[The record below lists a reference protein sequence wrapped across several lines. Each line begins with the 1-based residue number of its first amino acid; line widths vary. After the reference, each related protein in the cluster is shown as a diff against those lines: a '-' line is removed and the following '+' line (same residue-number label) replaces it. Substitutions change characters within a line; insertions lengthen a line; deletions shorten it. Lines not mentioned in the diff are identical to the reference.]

1 MEKLSRLSRSI
12 AGKVAVITG
21 AASGMGAAT
30 AKLFADEGA
39 KLALCD
45 IQTEALEKVSTEIQE
60 TGAEVL
66 TKTVDLTNP
75 QAIKDWIQEIAE
87 HFGSIDILVNNA
99 GLCEL
104 TQLDAENF
112 QSAWDKT
119 LSVNLQAQALLAQA
133 SLPFLRHAQDARII
147 NIASVEGL
155 AAMPS
160 NTPYAVSKHG
170 VIGLT
175 KSLAVDLASQG
186 ITVNCICP
194 GPINT
199 GMTSLIPEEAKQKY
213 ARRYVP
219 LSRYGDAEEIAH
231 AVLNFALPASSFTT
245 GAVLLVDGGLKAK
258 NP

>member
-1 MEKLSRLSRSI
+1 MEKLSKLSRSI

-45 IQTEALEKVSTEIQE
+45 IQTEALEKLTAEIEATGTEVM
-60 TGAEVL
+60 AS
-66 TKTVDLTNP
+66 TVDLSDP
-75 QAIKDWIQEIAE
+75 QAIKNWINNIAE
-87 HFGSIDILVNNA
+87 QFGAIDILVNNA
-99 GLCEL
+99 GLCEITL
-104 TQLDAENF
+104 LDADNF

-119 LSVNLQAQALLAQA
+119 LAVNLQAQALLAQA
-133 SLPFLRHAQDARII
+133 CLPWLRQAKDARII

-155 AAMPS
+155 AAMPA

-175 KSLAVDLASQG
+175 KSLAVDLANQG

-199 GMTSLIPEEAKQKY
+199 GMTSIVPDEAKQKY
-213 ARRYVP
+213 SRRYVP
-219 LSRYGDAEEIAH
+219 LARYGDAEEIAH
-231 AVLNFALPASSFTT
+231 AVLNFALPASSYTT